1 MIVKPSPFEGK
12 GDRLRW
18 MRCKRAMKNPPHQS
32 LRDSFPRRRYA
43 KLRFAMLQHSVL
55 LTSKGKPKT
64 KKGHHI
70 LTSKS
75 RLKPEFSGF
84 YNRLI
89 FKRIKEKLRYFGCIK
104 KQRSSRK
111 NYYAVKKV

>member
-64 KKGHHI
+64 AGNT
-70 LTSKS
+70 LCCSPLRGS
-75 RLKPEFSGF
+75 LK
-84 YNRLI
+84 R
-89 FKRIKEKLRYFGCIK
+89 
-104 KQRSSRK
+104 RK
-111 NYYAVKKV
+111 VIIY